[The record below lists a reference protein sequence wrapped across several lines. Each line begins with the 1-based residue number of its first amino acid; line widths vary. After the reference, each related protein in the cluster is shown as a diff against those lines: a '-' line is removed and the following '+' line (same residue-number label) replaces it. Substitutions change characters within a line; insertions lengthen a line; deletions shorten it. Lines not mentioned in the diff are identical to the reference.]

1 MMCSRE
7 QIVNAFN
14 IKIAENRLKQKE
26 IAEKSGI
33 NEKRLSRILSFKSKM
48 LAEELICLCVIL
60 DVNPNDFRQSA

>member
-1 MMCSRE
+1 MCSRE